1 MSPRACALTA
11 GRADAVAAAKRAAAA
26 YASLTT
32 SGSAQV
38 VDATNALAVAKR
50 LQLITERAAFAARAA
65 RTACRAFRAR
75 LDELAE
81 PPENA
86 ELGVN

>member
-1 MSPRACALTA
+1 
-11 GRADAVAAAKRAAAA
+11 
-26 YASLTT
+26 LTT
-32 SGSAQV
+32 SGPAEV
-38 VDATNALAVAKR
+38 VDATDALAITKR
-50 LQLITERAAFAARAA
+50 LELIAERATCAAGAA

-86 ELGVN
+86 ELDVN